1 VRLTKP
7 PSTARPA
14 RGGAWKAIV
23 AGVALAPL
31 ALVLGGA
38 PGSVRAQDP
47 ATAPPPAHSA
57 AAAST
62 PQRDCMLRF
71 LGPLHQLAGESP
83 QQRTVD
89 WALAAK
95 DSIAALRTTLG
106 TKASVDAMIATVP
119 DPVDSGLDYAF
130 DTTLQALRLGL
141 ERGEGGSNSV
151 YASLYRDRSW
161 LPWRDL
167 DASGKPRAESTEC
180 RETTPGAMLF
190 RDSGAT
196 EPHLRLLLL
205 VGETPTR
212 GLHVAA
218 MVNALHFARALTIGS
233 DVSPNDEPAPPS
245 SMRIVG
251 PTFSGGAFSLR
262 LAIEKWAKESKESKA
277 PLPSLHIVTGSATG
291 SSLVTT
297 LGPSSGWM
305 EGLDVSFDATTVPA
319 GAVECAYLH
328 FVRRLGETSGARRG
342 GGTAP
347 TLLTQVAML
356 HESGT
361 EFGASATPG
370 ERRRDAA
377 AVDGGAVPAPLS
389 CDLQAGVRISFPVH
403 IASLRHAYEEL
414 DRKETKDSEKDNI
427 ARPTS
432 LEVSLREN
440 RPSLDAQSNPSPRTT
455 YAQDV
460 ALASVL
466 GQISVEKVRHVG
478 IQATDVADAIFLARK
493 IRDIAPDVR
502 LAFFEADALLLHR
515 EFQRDLRGSLVVS
528 PYPFLGSSPF
538 ESARASG
545 ARTYAPFE
553 NAAALGTFNA
563 ILAARGWSV
572 DGLLEYTAPSTLVP
586 LPIWHS
592 AIGRNGIVP
601 LAVVRSL
608 DCQSTIYG
616 EASTKPPPDL
626 LSRLCDPQKT
636 RPEDWPRYNHVSR
649 LDLRSDVP
657 LPRLWL
663 LLFALLTLAFVIDQ
677 YAVWKTRASLAKNR
691 MPAVIAKETDHDAD
705 IAIGR
710 TKWLLYAAIRTFL
723 FALAFLYICY
733 VDQLS
738 VLARTRSAESTLG
751 LRSLAELL
759 AVGASLVLSL
769 VLLWEFLRNYGAFA
783 WAVRKSFASVPL
795 RTSLPD
801 VFSLTMSASRQ
812 AAARTSCAQLGLVA
826 LFAVSL
832 SCMFAYLLNEATFEA
847 ANVDLALSV
856 QSAVPA
862 LTLLVQRTV
871 SLGNGVSPAAPA
883 LLCLFSVY
891 MWSVGRMARLF
902 AAHGIS
908 RISPNDKESDLV
920 STPLRLVLYPSHD
933 PAAPSSENFEGGPP
947 PADGGFT
954 RVERAVVNSIW
965 RPIAGPLYVSSAMAV
980 IVVPLFLFA
989 MKPLATVEVR
999 AGTWLL
1005 AGGLVLS
1012 TSLIGLSL
1020 IQLIRY
1026 WLALE
1031 HLLKRTMAHPLGPA
1045 LSTARSFA
1053 HESVDDQ
1060 LSRSPND
1067 LLRLAA
1073 CSEQFG
1079 EIIDGARAHE
1089 RIDLRRVAGA
1099 DDPVDLLKLRA
1110 HLQNARNAALDAASA
1125 RLHAK
1130 TAEASAELGQCVIEA
1145 AAAVT
1150 RVLQYAWKGQA
1161 GVFAP
1166 DAEAVTERLP
1176 LAHASGDGA
1185 TNRVNVIDRSA
1196 ELGAER
1202 RTPREMPSGTQAL
1215 GRPEQRL
1222 TPPSA
1227 TARDAGGKAVA
1238 RSEALTAPG
1247 HRATSAKEGTD
1258 FGGALAA
1265 ASWQFGP
1272 GELAW
1277 LRDCQAFVATVV
1289 ALIVSR
1295 YVRQFRYFLYAM
1307 TASIALLLLALASYP
1322 FEPHR
1327 LLLSCSW
1334 GVVGSV
1340 VGAGLW
1346 IFIELDRNTVI
1357 SQLNGTAPGKVT
1369 LNGAL
1374 ALRVLAW
1381 VILPVLGV
1389 AATTYP
1395 DIANMLYRI
1404 VEPFVRALR

>member
-1 VRLTKP
+1 MP
-7 PSTARPA
+7 
-14 RGGAWKAIV
+14 
-23 AGVALAPL
+23 
-31 ALVLGGA
+31 
-38 PGSVRAQDP
+38 SVRAE
-47 ATAPPPAHSA
+47 PPPKALPA
-57 AAAST
+57 ADS
-62 PQRDCMLRF
+62 PVVPSPPPRECVRRF
-71 LGPLHQLAGESP
+71 LAPIEQLAGDIP
-83 QQRTVD
+83 QEDIVD
-89 WALAAK
+89 WAGSAARSVAGLQK
-95 DSIAALRTTLG
+95 TLG
-106 TKASVDAMIATVP
+106 AGASIDAMIATIP
-119 DPVDSGLDYAF
+119 DPVDSGLDYVF

-141 ERGEGGSNSV
+141 ERGESTAHPV
-151 YASLYRDRSW
+151 YASLFRDRSW

-167 DASGKPRAESTEC
+167 DASGKARAGSVEC
-180 RETTPGAMLF
+180 RESTPGAMLF
-190 RDSGAT
+190 RDSAT
-196 EPHLRLLLL
+196 IAPHLRILLL

-218 MVNALHFARALTIGS
+218 MVNALHFVRALTPVPETS
-233 DVSPNDEPAPPS
+233 ASEAPTPLPTMS
-245 SMRIVG
+245 IVG

-262 LAIEKWAKESKESKA
+262 LAIEKWAKESKV
-277 PLPSLHIVTGSATG
+277 PLLPLRIVTGSATG
-291 SSLVTT
+291 SSLMAT
-297 LGPSSGWM
+297 LGPKSGWS
-305 EGLDVSFDATTVPA
+305 EGLDVSFSATTVPA

-328 FVRRLGETSGARRG
+328 FVRRLGADGSSRGVTS
-342 GGTAP
+342 TPP
-347 TLLTQVAML
+347 TLLSQVAML

-361 EFGASATPG
+361 EFGASGTNALDPKT
-370 ERRRDAA
+370 
-377 AVDGGAVPAPLS
+377 GGAVPAPLS

-403 IASLRHAYEEL
+403 IASLRDAYEEL
-414 DRKETKDSEKDNI
+414 DRKEAAKDKDNI

-440 RPSLDAQSNPSPRTT
+440 HPPLDAQSNPSPRTT
-455 YAQDV
+455 YARDV

-466 GQISVEKVRHVG
+466 GKISIEKVRHVG

-502 LAFFEADALLLHR
+502 LAFFEADALLLHPA
-515 EFQRDLRGSLVVS
+515 FQRDLRGSVVVS
-528 PYPFLGSSPF
+528 PYVFLGSSPF
-538 ESARASG
+538 ESVSPSG
-545 ARTYAPFE
+545 VRTYSPFE
-553 NAAALGTFNA
+553 NAAAEGTFNA
-563 ILAARGWSV
+563 ILAARGWRASK
-572 DGLLEYTAPSTLVP
+572 LLEYTAPSTSVA

-592 AIGRNGIVP
+592 TIGRSGIVP
-601 LAVVRSL
+601 LGMVRAL
-608 DCQSTIYG
+608 DCQSTIYR
-616 EASTKPPPDL
+616 EASGDPPPDL
-626 LSRLCDPQKT
+626 LSRLCDPVKT
-636 RPEDWPRYNHVSR
+636 LPDDWKKFNDVSR

-663 LLFALLTLAFVIDQ
+663 LLFALLTLAFMVDQ
-677 YAVWKTRASLAKNR
+677 YAIWKTRTSLATNR
-691 MPAVIAKETDHDAD
+691 MPSVIAKETDHDAD
-705 IAIGR
+705 LAIGR

-733 VDQLS
+733 VDRLS
-738 VLARTRSAESTLG
+738 FLAMTRPTETTLG

-759 AVGASLVLSL
+759 AVGTSLGLAL
-769 VLLWEFLRNYGAFA
+769 LLLWEFVRNYNAFV
-783 WAVRKSFASVPL
+783 WTVRKSFAAVPL

-826 LFAVSL
+826 VFAFVL
-832 SCMFAYLLNEATFEA
+832 SSTFAFLLREATFEA
-847 ANVDLALSV
+847 ASADLALST
-856 QSAVPA
+856 QNAVPA
-862 LTLLVQRTV
+862 LTLLVLRTV

-883 LLCLFSVY
+883 LLCLASVY
-891 MWSVGRMARLF
+891 MWAVGRMARLA
-902 AAHGIS
+902 AAHGVS

-920 STPLRLVLYPSHD
+920 STPLRVVLYPSHD

-954 RVERAVVNSIW
+954 RVERAVANSIW
-965 RPIAGPLYVSSAMAV
+965 RPIAGPLYVSLAIAV

-1005 AGGLVLS
+1005 GGGLVVS
-1012 TSLIGLSL
+1012 TSLIGITL
-1020 IQLIRY
+1020 IQLVRY

-1045 LSTARSFA
+1045 LSTARPFA
-1053 HESVDDQ
+1053 RESVDDQ

-1073 CSEQFG
+1073 CSDQFG
-1079 EIIDGARAHE
+1079 DMIDGARAHE
-1089 RIDLRRVAGA
+1089 RIDLRRVAAA
-1099 DDPVDLLKLRA
+1099 DDPVDLFKLRTD
-1110 HLQNARNAALDAASA
+1110 LETARNAALDAASA
-1125 RLHAK
+1125 RAHAK
-1130 TAEASAELGQCVIEA
+1130 TAEASAHLGQSVIEA

-1161 GVFAP
+1161 GVFSP
-1166 DAEAVTERLP
+1166 DTEAVTERIP
-1176 LAHASGDGA
+1176 LAQASGDEA
-1185 TNRVNVIDRSA
+1185 TNRTNVIDGSTERSV
-1196 ELGAER
+1196 ER
-1202 RTPREMPSGTQAL
+1202 RPPREMPSGTQAL

-1222 TPPSA
+1222 TPQP
-1227 TARDAGGKAVA
+1227 TPRHGAGSVSA
-1238 RSEALTAPG
+1238 RSDGPTAPAQ
-1247 HRATSAKEGTD
+1247 RAAAAAPSD
-1258 FGGALAA
+1258 LRDALAA
-1265 ASWQFGP
+1265 ASWQFNP

-1277 LRDCQAFVATVV
+1277 LRECQAFVATVV

-1340 VGAGLW
+1340 VGTGLW
-1346 IFIELDRNTVI
+1346 IFIELDRNNVI
-1357 SQLNGTAPGKVT
+1357 SRLNGTDPGKVT

-1395 DIANMLYRI
+1395 DIANMLYRV